1 MTGSAWGPSA
11 PLALEITLNGEADRM
26 PLDEATQALI
36 TAFRAAGRPPLTE
49 QTPQAARDA
58 GIAARGSNPPGPAM
72 ARVDDVLLDGER
84 YGSAPGS
91 FRIRVL
97 VPHGEVRAV
106 FVFYHGGGWVLGDI
120 DGHDAVGRLL
130 AQQTHS
136 AVVMVDYR
144 KAPEFRYPVA
154 VHDSWAALRWTAENI
169 EDIASSGLPILVG
182 GDSAGG
188 NLATVVARRARD
200 EGGPPIALQ
209 VLIYPVTD
217 ADLGTTSY
225 QDPQN
230 ALLLS
235 RESMIWFFDHYVPDP
250 QDRSHPDVSP
260 LLAPDLSGLPSA
272 IVLTAEHDVL
282 RDEGE
287 AYARA
292 LEAAGVP
299 VDFERLA
306 GQMHGFFPMVGI
318 LPGSAATVA
327 RIAESIDKSL
337 AS

>member
-1 MTGSAWGPSA
+1 MALDDATSAL
-11 PLALEITLNGEADRM
+11 LA
-26 PLDEATQALI
+26 
-36 TAFRAAGRPPLTE
+36 AFRAAGRPPLTE
-49 QTPQAARDA
+49 QTPQQARDA
-58 GIAARGSNPPGPAM
+58 GIAARVNNPRGPEM
-72 ARVDDVLLDGER
+72 ARVDDLVLDAAP
-84 YGSAPGS
+84 YGGTEGS
-91 FRIRVL
+91 FRLRVL
-97 VPHGEVRAV
+97 VPPGEVRAV

-130 AQQTHS
+130 AQQTRS

-154 VHDSWAALRWTAENI
+154 VQDAWAALRWTADHLA
-169 EDIASSGLPILVG
+169 DIASPDVPLIVG

-200 EGGPPIALQ
+200 EGGPDLALQ

-217 ADLGTTSY
+217 ADLETSSY
-225 QDPQN
+225 RDPEN

-235 RESMIWFFDHYVPDP
+235 RDSMIWFFDHYVPDP
-250 QDRSHPDVSP
+250 AQRSDPDVSP
-260 LLAPDLSGLPSA
+260 LLAADLSGLPPA
-272 IVLTAEHDVL
+272 IVLTCEHDVL

-292 LEAAGVP
+292 LESAGVA

-318 LPGSAATVA
+318 LPSSTATVD
-327 RIAESIDKSL
+327 RIAESVDTIL
-337 AS
+337 AATAS

>member
-1 MTGSAWGPSA
+1 M
-11 PLALEITLNGEADRM
+11 ALD
-26 PLDEATQALI
+26 DATSALI

-58 GIAARGSNPPGPAM
+58 GIAARASNPQGPQM
-72 ARVDDVLLDGER
+72 ARVDDVLLEAGPYGGE
-84 YGSAPGS
+84 PGA
-91 FRIRVL
+91 FRLRVL
-97 VPHGEVRAV
+97 VPEGEVRAV
-106 FVFYHGGGWVLGDI
+106 LVFYHGGGWVLGDI

-130 AQQTHS
+130 AQQTRS

-144 KAPEFRYPVA
+144 KAPENPYPVA
-154 VHDSWAALRWTAENI
+154 VQDSWAALQWAAANL
-169 EDIASSGLPILVG
+169 DGIAAPGAPILVG
-182 GDSAGG
+182 GDSAGA
-188 NLATVVARRARD
+188 NLATVVARHARD
-200 EGGPPIALQ
+200 KGGPAIAMQ
-209 VLIYPVTD
+209 ALIYPVTD
-217 ADLGTTSY
+217 CDLETGSY
-225 QDPQN
+225 QDPAN

-250 QDRSHPDVSP
+250 QQRSHPDVSP
-260 LLAPDLSGLPSA
+260 LQAADLSGLPTA

-292 LEAAGVP
+292 LADAGVE

-318 LPGSAATVA
+318 LPGAAATVA
-327 RIAESIDKSL
+327 RIAESIDKTL

>member
-1 MTGSAWGPSA
+1 M
-11 PLALEITLNGEADRM
+11 ALD
-26 PLDEATQALI
+26 DATQGLI
-36 TAFRAAGRPPLTE
+36 AAFRAAGRPPLTE
-49 QTPQAARDA
+49 QTPQGARDA
-58 GIAARGSNPPGPAM
+58 GIAARVNNPPGPEM
-72 ARVDDVLLDGER
+72 ARVDDILLDPER
-84 YGSAPGS
+84 YGGTAGS

-106 FVFYHGGGWVLGDI
+106 FIFYHGGGWVLGDI

-130 AQQTHS
+130 AQETRS

-154 VHDSWAALRWTAENI
+154 VQDSWAALQWTAANLD
-169 EDIASSGLPILVG
+169 DIAAAGLPILVG
-182 GDSAGG
+182 GDSAGA
-188 NLATVVARRARD
+188 NLATIVARHARD
-200 EGGPPIALQ
+200 EGGPQIALQ

-217 ADLGTTSY
+217 ANLETESY
-225 QDPQN
+225 RDPAN

-235 RESMIWFFDHYVPDP
+235 RESMIWFFDHYVPDVA
-250 QDRSHPDVSP
+250 QRSHPDVSP
-260 LLAPDLSGLPSA
+260 LQAPDLSGLPPA
-272 IVLTAEHDVL
+272 IILTAEHDVL

-292 LEAAGVP
+292 LDDAGVA

-318 LPGSAATVA
+318 LPGSVATVA
-327 RIAESIDKSL
+327 RIAESIDKTL
-337 AS
+337 ASETAPN

>member
-1 MTGSAWGPSA
+1 M
-11 PLALEITLNGEADRM
+11 ALD
-26 PLDEATQALI
+26 DATSALI

-58 GIAARGSNPPGPAM
+58 GAAARVSNPPGPEM
-72 ARVDDVLLDGER
+72 ARVDNVLLDTEP
-84 YGSAPGS
+84 YGGTPGS
-91 FRIRVL
+91 FRVRVL

-106 FVFYHGGGWVLGDI
+106 LVFYHGGGWVLGDI

-130 AQQTHS
+130 AQETHS

-144 KAPEFRYPVA
+144 KAPEFPYPVA
-154 VHDSWAALRWTAENI
+154 VHDSWAALLWTAANLD
-169 EDIASSGLPILVG
+169 DIAAPGLPILVG
-182 GDSAGG
+182 GDSAGA
-188 NLATVVARRARD
+188 NLATIVARHARD
-200 EGGPPIALQ
+200 KGGPEIALQ

-217 ADLGTTSY
+217 CDLETESY
-225 QDPQN
+225 RDPAN

-235 RESMIWFFDHYVPDP
+235 RDSMIWFLDHYVPDA
-250 QDRSHPDVSP
+250 QQRAHPDVSP
-260 LLAPDLSGLPSA
+260 LRAADLSGLPPA

-292 LEAAGVP
+292 LSDAGVD

-327 RIAESIDKSL
+327 RIADSIDKTL

>member
-1 MTGSAWGPSA
+1 M
-11 PLALEITLNGEADRM
+11 ALD
-26 PLDEATQALI
+26 DATQALI
-36 TAFRAAGRPPLTE
+36 AAFRAAGRPPLTE

-58 GIAARGSNPPGPAM
+58 GAAARVNNPPGPEM
-72 ARVDDVLLDGER
+72 ARVDNVLLDAER
-84 YGSAPGS
+84 YGGAPGS

-97 VPHGEVRAV
+97 VPDGAVRAA

-130 AQQTHS
+130 AQETHS

-144 KAPEFRYPVA
+144 KAPEFPYPVA
-154 VHDSWAALRWTAENI
+154 VQDSWAALLWTAENLD
-169 EDIASSGLPILVG
+169 DIAAPGLPILVG

-188 NLATVVARRARD
+188 NLATIVARKARD
-200 EGGPPIALQ
+200 EGGPQIALQ

-217 ADLGTTSY
+217 TDPETESY
-225 QDPQN
+225 RDPAN

-235 RESMIWFFDHYVPDP
+235 RESMIWFLDHYVPDVE
-250 QDRSHPDVSP
+250 QRRHPDVSP
-260 LLAPDLSGLPSA
+260 LLTPDLSGLPPA

-292 LEAAGVP
+292 LEDAGVV

-318 LPGSAATVA
+318 LPGSIATVA
-327 RIAESIDKSL
+327 RIAESIDKTL
-337 AS
+337 AT

>member
-1 MTGSAWGPSA
+1 M
-11 PLALEITLNGEADRM
+11 ALD
-26 PLDEATQALI
+26 DATQALI
-36 TAFRAAGRPPLTE
+36 AAFRAAGRPPLTE
-49 QTPQAARDA
+49 QTPQGARDA
-58 GIAARGSNPPGPAM
+58 GAAARVNNPPGPEM
-72 ARVDDVLLDGER
+72 ARVDNVLLDPER
-84 YGSAPGS
+84 YGGAPGS

-97 VPHGEVRAV
+97 VPHGAVRAV

-130 AQQTHS
+130 AQETHC

-144 KAPEFRYPVA
+144 KAPEYPYPVA
-154 VHDSWAALRWTAENI
+154 VHDSWAALKWTADNLD
-169 EDIASSGLPILVG
+169 DIAAPGVPILVG

-188 NLATVVARRARD
+188 NLATIVARQARD
-200 EGGPPIALQ
+200 QGGPQIALQ

-217 ADLGTTSY
+217 CDIDTESY
-225 QDPQN
+225 HDPAN

-235 RESMIWFFDHYVPDP
+235 RDSMIWFLDHYVPDV
-250 QDRSHPDVSP
+250 QQRSHPDVSP
-260 LLAPDLSGLPSA
+260 LLTPDLSGLPPA

-292 LEAAGVP
+292 LQDAGVA
-299 VDFERLA
+299 VDFECLA

-318 LPGSAATVA
+318 LPGSTATVA
-327 RIAESIDKSL
+327 RIAESITKTL

>member
-1 MTGSAWGPSA
+1 M
-11 PLALEITLNGEADRM
+11 ALDS
-26 PLDEATQALI
+26 ATQALI

-49 QTPQAARDA
+49 QTPQGARDA
-58 GIAARGSNPPGPAM
+58 GAAARVNNPPGPEM
-72 ARVDDVLLDGER
+72 ARVDNVLLDGQR
-84 YGSAPGS
+84 HGGTAGS

-97 VPHGEVRAV
+97 VPHGAVRAV

-130 AQQTHS
+130 AQETHS

-154 VHDSWAALRWTAENI
+154 VEDAWAALLWTVENLD
-169 EDIASSGLPILVG
+169 DIASPGVPIIVG

-188 NLATVVARRARD
+188 NLATIVARKARD
-200 EGGPPIALQ
+200 AGGPQIALQ

-217 ADLGTTSY
+217 ADLETESY
-225 QDPQN
+225 RDPAN

-235 RESMIWFFDHYVPDP
+235 RESMIWFLDHYVPDVE
-250 QDRSHPDVSP
+250 QRRHPDVSP
-260 LLAPDLSGLPSA
+260 LLTPDLSGLPPA

-287 AYARA
+287 AYAKA
-292 LEAAGVP
+292 LADAGVA

-327 RIAESIDKSL
+327 RVAESIDKTLGS
-337 AS
+337 